1 VPGGYHRFSSE
12 AWHYEDSRSP
22 PPRHISALPLVV
34 TAVLSLAFAGAAHAV
49 SVDIVIPR
57 TDPYEVRQYQR
68 RYFEGVCHDARG
80 KM

>member
-1 VPGGYHRFSSE
+1 VGTTDSHRRYGITE
-12 AWHYEDSRSP
+12 TVAPP